1 MKNFILTQS
10 ILVILFLAISAESN
24 KLRRVRRELGNDKL
38 FSTSAAEKNCTH
50 ERNKDEVDSIYQLI
64 AVMSVNPIPEEPS
77 NAPIN
82 IPSGIPSAKPSV
94 TQTIPDSNLP
104 SSSPSNEPSMNQT
117 NEPSNE
123 PSMKQTN
130 EPSNEPSMKQ
140 TNVPSNEPSMK
151 QTNVPSNEPSMKQ
164 TNVPSNEPSM
174 KQTNVPSNEPTKK
187 QTNVPSNA
195 PSNKPSASPKIPS
208 MMPSPEPSK
217 NAIPSSSPVACT
229 DRAKRAEEILFPI
242 SGDNIFDIDTAAGK
256 AYEWILN
263 EDMMQLCPSIDCH
276 FIQRYVLAVLYYATE
291 GDEWINC
298 SADSGSQCT
307 GEPNSALWSCNPV
320 RWLSEENE
328 CNWCGNTCYEDNQCM
343 RFFEMGKSK

>member
-10 ILVILFLAISAESN
+10 ILVILLLEISAESN

-82 IPSGIPSAKPSV
+82 IPSSIPSAKPSV
-94 TQTIPDSNLP
+94 TQTIAESNLP
-104 SSSPSNEPSMNQT
+104 SSS
-117 NEPSNE
+117 
-123 PSMKQTN
+123 
-130 EPSNEPSMKQ
+130 
-140 TNVPSNEPSMK
+140 
-151 QTNVPSNEPSMKQ
+151 
-164 TNVPSNEPSM
+164 PSNEPSM